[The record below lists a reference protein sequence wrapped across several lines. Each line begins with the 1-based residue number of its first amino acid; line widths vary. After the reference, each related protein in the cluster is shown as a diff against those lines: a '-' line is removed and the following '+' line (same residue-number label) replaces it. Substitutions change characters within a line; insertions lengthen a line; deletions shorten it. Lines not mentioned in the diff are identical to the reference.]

1 MGYAERSIRQLQSK
15 FQKQAKRKRQKSVQS
30 IFGTNSEAL
39 KSIYSLVHYQVI
51 TGGDVLGLKD
61 EFNNYVSILKDLD
74 TENLV
79 ASYTAQKLEEKL
91 KIHFRKRIIIHKRK
105 VQKRQLSHLQQQHHR
120 RRSFETCWSSKIK
133 TGSTYQR
140 CCLIFKSY
148 HQKRNPYK
156 SPFKWY

>member
-1 MGYAERSIRQLQSK
+1 MSPKKYTIMGYAERSIRQLQSK

-105 VQKRQLSHLQQQHHR
+105 VQKRQLSHLQQQHRR
-120 RRSFETCWSSKIK
+120 RRSFETC
-133 TGSTYQR
+133 
-140 CCLIFKSY
+140 
-148 HQKRNPYK
+148 
-156 SPFKWY
+156 